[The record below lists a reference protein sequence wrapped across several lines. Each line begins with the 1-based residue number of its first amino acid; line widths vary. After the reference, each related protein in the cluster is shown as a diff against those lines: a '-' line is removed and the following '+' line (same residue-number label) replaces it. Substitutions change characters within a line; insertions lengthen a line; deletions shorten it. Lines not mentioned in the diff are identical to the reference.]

1 MSLLVGLCS
10 IIVLL
15 GFTFILTYLFEYTHE
30 YPMALVGIM
39 MFGDMLLAGTWYLI
53 GMEIGVES
61 EQSFKRG
68 IALAFALMS
77 FGRALI
83 FLVNAK
89 KKGYL

>member
-1 MSLLVGLCS
+1 MSLLIGLCS
-10 IIVLL
+10 VMLL
-15 GFTFILTYLFEYTHE
+15 LVFTFILTYLFKYTHE
-30 YPMALVGIM
+30 YPMVLVGVMIL
-39 MFGDMLLAGTWYLI
+39 GDMLLIGTWYLVGI
-53 GMEIGVES
+53 EIGVDS

-68 IALAFALMS
+68 IALAFAFMS

>member
-1 MSLLVGLCS
+1 MSLLVGLSS
-10 IIVLL
+10 ITVLL

-30 YPMALVGIM
+30 YPMVLVGIM
-39 MFGDMLLAGTWYLI
+39 MFGDTLLSGTWYFV
-53 GMEIGVES
+53 GMDIGVES
-61 EQSFKRG
+61 EQSFRRG
-68 IALAFALMS
+68 IALAFAFMS

>member
-1 MSLLVGLCS
+1 
-10 IIVLL
+10 
-15 GFTFILTYLFEYTHE
+15 
-30 YPMALVGIM
+30 M

-53 GMEIGVES
+53 GMEIGIES

-68 IALAFALMS
+68 IALAFAFMS